1 MLRIATIL
9 CYLNCVLGNFIGP
22 FVFWG
27 RSELQTF
34 NVPALESVDDR
45 LLRNLYSESTAVVM
59 FLRNSSNSL
68 NVQNYPKFK
77 DIIDESQWTYFSQH
91 WLSSDPIDY
100 NTNTEVYNLIGEASE
115 QDTEIDE
122 IYKNAIKKY
131 GAGKVLG
138 ILATK
143 SDNHDIYKR
152 ENKENKESK
161 DDSSTVSPTVPPTD
175 ETMKENLV
183 YMQQGKVI
191 LYMTVAPK
199 LFENGVTIDL
209 HAHGRVTIDEREG
222 LFRMKVFFFN
232 INEEPKLFLQF
243 EFKISNGY
251 WSLTSVNVQNSRIK
265 EELYLVG
272 QPITAPLSFSYKC
285 AQTIVF
291 RNNVTSQHKVNLTL
305 QDIQVQPSMNGHLAF
320 GDAYDCVGFTTA
332 PIWSGIFVTSFIS
345 AIIMLGLLCI
355 LEIKP
360 PNKFEN
366 NRGKQLTFTVQ
377 E

>member
-1 MLRIATIL
+1 MLKIIL
-9 CYLNCVLGNFIGP
+9 VLCSLNCVFGNFIGP
-22 FVFWG
+22 FVLWG

-34 NVPALESVDDR
+34 DVPALESVDDK
-45 LLRNLYSESTAVVM
+45 LLRNLYSGSTAVVM

-77 DIIDESQWTYFSQH
+77 DIIDESQWTYLSQH

-100 NTNTEVYNLIGEASE
+100 NTNTEVYNLIGGASE
-115 QDTEIDE
+115 QDVEIDE
-122 IYKNAIKKY
+122 IYRNALKKH
-131 GAGKVLG
+131 GAGNVLG

-152 ENKENKESK
+152 EAAEEAST
-161 DDSSTVSPTVPPTD
+161 TVSPTD
-175 ETMKENLV
+175 EPMNENFL
-183 YMQQGKVI
+183 YYEQGKAI
-191 LYMTVAPK
+191 LYTTSAPK
-199 LFENGVTIDL
+199 LFENGSATELLI
-209 HAHGRVTIDEREG
+209 HGLVKTDERDG
-222 LFRMKVFFFN
+222 LFRIIVSFFKVKREN
-232 INEEPKLFLQF
+232 EPKLTLRFR
-243 EFKISNGY
+243 FKISNGY
-251 WSLTSVNVQNSRIK
+251 WSLTSVEVEDSK
-265 EELYLVG
+265 KLEEFFLIG
-272 QPITAPLSFSYKC
+272 KSITAPLQFSYKC
-285 AQTIVF
+285 AQTLVF
-291 RNNVTSQHKVNLTL
+291 RSNSTAPSKLNLTL
-305 QDIQVQPSMNGHLAF
+305 HNVQVQPLMNGSSQF